1 MMPTTVGHSS
11 RYAEERKRGSAR
23 QCRHTSDRLIPK
35 RQNPQPRSGDKPRA
49 GINTNKREGR
59 ANLLC
64 LLFKHSLK
72 QSILIDP
79 LFRKFYLTFFRYSAD
94 TDENGNRVP
103 DRAGCAASAPVGG
116 HVRRP
121 FSPVGKASG
130 SFLLLYLNFYIPY
143 DDRRA
148 LPRRRFPNFMPLAE
162 HVLRRLFV

>member
-1 MMPTTVGHSS
+1 MMPTAIGNSS
-11 RYAEERKRGSAR
+11 RYAEKRKRGSAR
-23 QCRHTSDRLIPK
+23 QCRHTSDSLIPK

-94 TDENGNRVP
+94 TGKNGNRVP
-103 DRAGCAASAPVGG
+103 DRAGCAESA
-116 HVRRP
+116 
-121 FSPVGKASG
+121 PVGKASG